1 MDILYYSN
9 YCTYS
14 QNIIR
19 YLAKNDLRNKISF
32 ICIDKRT
39 RDPNNNQLYIILEN
53 GTRVILP
60 PNVHSVPA
68 LLLVRENYKVVLG
81 DDIIQHYA
89 PYTEEQKTVATKQ
102 NGEPMAFSLSG
113 ASAAVTSEQFT
124 LYNLTPEELSSKGV
138 GGRRQLHNYV
148 PASQDVI
155 MIQTP
160 PDNYRPDKVSNNI
173 TLESLQNQ
181 RNEELPKTASPI
193 VSNL

>member
-9 YCTYS
+9 YCTHS

-39 RDPNNNQLYIILEN
+39 RDPTNNQLYIILEN

-60 PNVHSVPA
+60 PNIHSVPA
-68 LLLVRENYKVVLG
+68 LLLVRENYRVVLG
-81 DDIIQHYA
+81 DDIMLYYE

-102 NGEPMAFSLSG
+102 NGEPMAFSLNG
-113 ASAAVTSEQFT
+113 ASASVTSEQFT

-138 GGRRQLHNYV
+138 GGRRQMYNYV
-148 PASQDVI
+148 SASQDVLL
-155 MIQTP
+155 IQTP
-160 PDNYRPDKVSNNI
+160 PDNYRPDKVSNSI
-173 TLESLQNQ
+173 TVETIQTQ
-181 RNEELPKTASPI
+181 RNDELPKNVPLS
-193 VSNL
+193 L

>member
-181 RNEELPKTASPI
+181 RNEELPKSGPP
-193 VSNL
+193 VVLNL

>member
-9 YCTYS
+9 YCTHS

-39 RDPNNNQLYIILEN
+39 RDPKNNQLYIILEN

-60 PNVHSVPA
+60 PNIHSVPA
-68 LLLVRENYKVVLG
+68 LLLVRENYRVVLG
-81 DDIIQHYA
+81 DDIMLYYE

-102 NGEPMAFSLSG
+102 NGEPMAFSLNG
-113 ASAAVTSEQFT
+113 ASASVTSEQFT

-138 GGRRQLHNYV
+138 GGRRQMYNYV
-148 PASQDVI
+148 SASQDVLL
-155 MIQTP
+155 IQTP
-160 PDNYRPDKVSNNI
+160 PDNYRPDKVSNSI
-173 TLESLQNQ
+173 TVETIQTQ
-181 RNEELPKTASPI
+181 RNDELPKNVPLS
-193 VSNL
+193 L

>member
-9 YCTYS
+9 YCTHS

-39 RDPNNNQLYIILEN
+39 RDPKNNQLYIILEN

-68 LLLVRENYKVVLG
+68 LLLVKDNYKVILG
-81 DDIIQHYA
+81 DDIIKYYE

-113 ASAAVTSEQFT
+113 ASAPVTSEQFT
-124 LYNLTPEELSSKGV
+124 LYSLTPEELSSKGV
-138 GGRRQLHNYV
+138 GGRRQMYNYV
-148 PASQDVI
+148 SANQDVI

-160 PDNYRPDKVSNNI
+160 PDTYRPDKVSNSI
-173 TLESLQNQ
+173 TVETIQSQ
-181 RNEELPKTASPI
+181 RNEELPKSGPPM
-193 VSNL
+193 VSSL

>member
-9 YCTYS
+9 YCTHS

-39 RDPNNNQLYIILEN
+39 RDPKNNQLYIILEN

-60 PNVHSVPA
+60 PNIHSVPA
-68 LLLVRENYKVVLG
+68 LLLVRENYRVVLG
-81 DDIIQHYA
+81 DDIMLYYE

-102 NGEPMAFSLSG
+102 NGEPMAFSLNG
-113 ASAAVTSEQFT
+113 ASASVTSEQFT

-138 GGRRQLHNYV
+138 GGRRQMYNYV
-148 PASQDVI
+148 SASQDVL

-160 PDNYRPDKVSNNI
+160 PDNYRPDKVSNSI
-173 TLESLQNQ
+173 TVETIQTQ
-181 RNEELPKTASPI
+181 RNDELPKNMPLS
-193 VSNL
+193 L

>member
-9 YCTYS
+9 YCTHS

-39 RDPNNNQLYIILEN
+39 RDPKNNQLYVLLEN

-81 DDIIQHYA
+81 DDIIKHYE
-89 PYTEEQKTVATKQ
+89 PYTEELKTVATKQ

-113 ASAAVTSEQFT
+113 ASAPVVSEQYT
-124 LYNLTPEELSSKGV
+124 LYSLTPEELSSKGN

-148 PASQDVI
+148 SASQDVI

-160 PDNYRPDKVSNNI
+160 PDNYRPDKLANNV
-173 TLESLQNQ
+173 TVESLQTQ
-181 RNEELPKTASPI
+181 RNEELPKSAPLTI
-193 VSNL
+193 